1 MSRRDTIIVAVLINA
16 CLLVVLFATAITKK
30 EEPQIASSYKETPI
44 IPAPQVLDFEEIER
58 SLVKESRSLNQSYPL
73 VPNATPSAEPLTTP
87 IAFSEEISLQPP
99 KAPTPPQVTPMTQ
112 TAKVSTSTSR
122 ADTSAA
128 AKDKKYIEITVKN
141 GDYLDKIGREN
152 NTSVSE
158 IMSYNSLKNTQLRV
172 GQVLRIPV
180 KGQVDTT
187 AKKNATL
194 KQYTVKPGDTPWKI
208 ANEHHMQV
216 DELLKLNHLDKE
228 SSKRLKPGDTL
239 YIR

>member
-30 EEPQIASSYKETPI
+30 EEPQVASSYKETPI

-73 VPNATPSAEPLTTP
+73 APSTSPSAETLTP

-99 KAPTPPQVTPMTQ
+99 QAPTPPQVTPMTQ
-112 TAKVSTSTSR
+112 TARASAPASRSDISSTT
-122 ADTSAA
+122 
-128 AKDKKYIEITVKN
+128 KDKKYIEITVKN

-180 KGQVDTT
+180 KGQADTA
-187 AKKNATL
+187 AKKNAAL
-194 KQYTVKPGDTPWKI
+194 KQYIVKPGDTPWKI

-228 SSKRLKPGDTL
+228 SSKRLKPGDKL